1 MLFFLLSLFT
11 IEKHQKRRIIMNRI
25 KTMLKQAINNNR
37 KEWLALITYGY
48 NIESKSAWQYL
59 GYQSKNAYFY
69 DLKENLHQLPT
80 TLNNH

>member
-1 MLFFLLSLFT
+1 
-11 IEKHQKRRIIMNRI
+11 MNRI

-69 DLKENLHQLPT
+69 RS
-80 TLNNH
+80 